1 MSRDNCRWGVYFRAL
16 PSDAPV
22 LGMPHG
28 QVCTTLGFDNR
39 GWPIPEPVPAGTTR
53 LEQLVFCGAI
63 ECPPSAVFH
72 THVIEV
78 TVDDPVPPRITLS
91 GPLASGRWVSGTAGA
106 PNHVNIAVNDNAGT
120 QRITSTLG
128 VSSPSQNFACNW
140 SQPSPC
146 AREASMTSA
155 PGVGDLSDGRHTLRA
170 SATDAAGNIATVLQ
184 DVYVDNTPP
193 DPVSPE
199 VAGGIAWRRT
209 NGFAVSWANPPSN
222 ASPIIRAHWKLCR
235 NDGACGSRGR
245 QDQEGIRELPRV
257 LAPAPGDYRLFVW
270 LEDSAGNQRE
280 ANAVVSVPIRF
291 DPEPPDLAFL
301 APDPADPLRVVVNA
315 SDRHSGM
322 ADGEIEMRETGT
334 ATWHGLPTKLDGSQL
349 VAYVDDERFRRGAYE
364 FRARGEDH
372 AGNEAS
378 TGKRTDGSAAMLR
391 LPARV
396 DTRLLVGVPRRRRG
410 DNGRRRLDHDVTA
423 RYGSVLRLAGF
434 LSNSEGQP
442 LEAATIEALEERPDG
457 TSSPNGLA
465 TTRADGSFSYVLRA
479 TRNRELLFRYPGS
492 RRIGAATSL
501 FDLEVPAATSIRVS
515 RRTVRNGRA
524 VVFTGRVRSRPLPLN
539 GKLIEMQAHFRGR
552 WRTFSTLRTDR
563 RGAWKFRYRFG
574 ATLGRVTYRFRVRL
588 PSEGGYPF
596 VTGRSRVA
604 KVLVVGS

>member
-1 MSRDNCRWGVYFRAL
+1 M
-16 PSDAPV
+16 
-22 LGMPHG
+22 
-28 QVCTTLGFDNR
+28 
-39 GWPIPEPVPAGTTR
+39 
-53 LEQLVFCGAI
+53 
-63 ECPPSAVFH
+63 
-72 THVIEV
+72 
-78 TVDDPVPPRITLS
+78 
-91 GPLASGRWVSGTAGA
+91 
-106 PNHVNIAVNDNAGT
+106 
-120 QRITSTLG
+120 
-128 VSSPSQNFACNW
+128 
-140 SQPSPC
+140 
-146 AREASMTSA
+146 
-155 PGVGDLSDGRHTLRA
+155 
-170 SATDAAGNIATVLQ
+170 
-184 DVYVDNTPP
+184 
-193 DPVSPE
+193 
-199 VAGGIAWRRT
+199 
-209 NGFAVSWANPPSN
+209 
-222 ASPIIRAHWKLCR
+222 
-235 NDGACGSRGR
+235 
-245 QDQEGIRELPRV
+245 

-423 RYGSVLRLAGF
+423 RYGSVLRLAGL

-442 LEAATIEALEERPDG
+442 LEAATIEAVEERADG
-457 TSSPNGLA
+457 TSLPNGLA